1 MAVKSES
8 DNTPLPGTVFTPRQV
23 RILKIAVIAMG
34 VLLVGGFL
42 FVIGVIAYQA
52 SNLGQGKSSAPDEP
66 AAASS
71 TVLSGSEAELTI
83 PAGATVSSMALDG
96 DRLALHLTSSAGQE
110 IAVIDLTTG
119 KVISRITL
127 NADKP

>member
-1 MAVKSES
+1 MAVKNKSN
-8 DNTPLPGTVFTPRQV
+8 NTPLPGTVFTPRQV

-52 SNLGQGKSSAPDEP
+52 SNLGQGKDKPV
-66 AAASS
+66 AASS
-71 TVLSGSEAELTI
+71 TVLSGSQAELAI

-96 DRLALHLTSSAGQE
+96 DRLALHLNSSTGQE
-110 IAVIDLTTG
+110 IAVVDLNTG
-119 KVISRITL
+119 KVVSRIKL
-127 NADKP
+127 NANKP

>member
-52 SNLGQGKSSAPDEP
+52 SNLGQGKSSTQDKP
-66 AAASS
+66 AVVSS
-71 TVLSGSEAELTI
+71 NVLSGSEAELAI
-83 PAGATVSSMALDG
+83 PAGATVSSIALDG
-96 DRLALHLTSSAGQE
+96 DRIALHVTSSVRQE
-110 IAVIDLTTG
+110 IVVIDLTSG
-119 KVISRITL
+119 KVISQIRL
-127 NADKP
+127 DADKP